1 MAGEAEVEVEVE
13 ELGVA
18 VLREED
24 FLGLEVSVDDPL
36 LVRGG
41 EAFGGLAGDL
51 EARLTGTGPR
61 ATRDRKGRGPMPSAS

>member
-1 MAGEAEVEVEVE
+1 MAGEAEVE
-13 ELGVA
+13 ELRVA

-24 FLGLEVSVDDPL
+24 FVGLEVTVDDPL
-36 LVRGG
+36 VVRGG
-41 EAFGGLAGDL
+41 EAFGGLVGDL